1 MKIIQT
7 RNLIAILQEGDA
19 SFRQIF
25 LDGRPLPTD
34 PQPTWRGYSVGKWE
48 GPALVVE
55 TSGFHD
61 RGWLDGF
68 GHPHSDT
75 LRVVERFRRRD
86 FGHMDIQITINDP
99 KAYRRPITYTQ
110 SHALMPDSDLLELVC
125 NENERDA
132 KHLVGQ

>member
-1 MKIIQT
+1 
-7 RNLIAILQEGDA
+7 
-19 SFRQIF
+19 
-25 LDGRPLPTD
+25 
-34 PQPTWRGYSVGKWE
+34 
-48 GPALVVE
+48 
-55 TSGFHD
+55 
-61 RGWLDGF
+61 LDGF

-99 KAYRRPITYTQ
+99 KAYRHPITYTQ